1 MNPGILSAA
10 LAYVCW
16 GLFPL
21 YFKQLASVSPTD
33 VLAHRI
39 VWSLL
44 FVLLILTVK
53 QHWGWLRPAIRQPK
67 VLGAFTASA
76 LLLSANWLTYIWSV
90 THDHVVDASLG
101 YFITPLV
108 NVLLGYT
115 VLKERLRPAQWTAV
129 GLAAAGV
136 LWLAIQ
142 GGQFPWIALVLAC
155 TFGGYG
161 LMRKMAPLGALE
173 GLAMETILLAP
184 PAVLFLAWA
193 LSRGTT
199 QFPAESSL
207 VNLML
212 VGIGPVTAIPL
223 LLFAAGARRIR
234 MSTLGLLQYIGP
246 TIQFG
251 LGVWLYNEPFS
262 GSRIVGFLLIWT
274 ALAVYSIESLMQG
287 GAAPRAPA
295 MEPE

>member
-1 MNPGILSAA
+1 MNPGILSAG

-21 YFKQLASVSPTD
+21 YFKQLASVGPAE

-44 FVLLILTVK
+44 FVMLILAVK
-53 QHWGWLRPAIRQPK
+53 RHWEWLRPALRSRK
-67 VLGAFTASA
+67 VMGTFMASA

-161 LMRKMAPLGALE
+161 LLRKMAPLGALE
-173 GLAMETILLAP
+173 GLTLETMVLTL
-184 PAVLFLAWA
+184 PALVFLAWTA
-193 LSRGTT
+193 SQGHSS
-199 QFPAESSL
+199 FPAESSL
-207 VNLML
+207 VNTML

-262 GSRIVGFLLIWT
+262 GSRIVGFVLIWT
-274 ALAVYSIESLMQG
+274 ALVIYSAESLLQG
-287 GAAPRAPA
+287 SAAPRAPA